1 MPGST
6 SICVNV
12 CPNGVGIPSASPELV
27 EAKKI
32 TKEKAAAEVETQ
44 QRVVVMLKAQ
54 AMEVEA

>member
-1 MPGST
+1 MEEWQIT
-6 SICVNV
+6 KEKM
-12 CPNGVGIPSASPELV
+12 AV